1 MGNITNALIVAVA
14 LLAIPD
20 RADSRPT
27 PDAELQE
34 MLSGRSAGSPV
45 SCIDLGFVSNVTVVE
60 GKGIVYN
67 VAGRLFLNVP
77 EDPSRIRRDDI
88 LVSQSVGSRLCEHDA
103 VRLLDWSSRIPHG
116 YAMLGKFVPY
126 SKPVNSR

>member
-1 MGNITNALIVAVA
+1 MISLILATT
-14 LLAIPD
+14 LLAMPVC
-20 RADSRPT
+20 ADSRDKADT
-27 PDAELQE
+27 ELQK
-34 MLSGRSAGSPV
+34 MLSGRSPGAPV

-88 LVSQSVGSRLCEHDA
+88 LVTESVGSRLCEHDA

-116 YAMLGKFVPY
+116 YATLGKFVPY
-126 SKPVNSR
+126 SKPMKIR